1 MLVILIFIFILILLM
16 EVPTLVRQKHYYA
29 LALFLVF
36 YLAGVYLGL
45 AQFYGWKVYNPLQAL
60 LTVLGV
66 STRIDLLVR

>member
-1 MLVILIFIFILILLM
+1 MLAILIFIFILILVM

-29 LALFLVF
+29 LAIFLVF

-45 AQFYGWKVYNPLQAL
+45 AQFYGWSVYNPFEAL